1 MKIKSRIPIPAGPLL
16 SYSPMAQGRR
26 NVAPDFPAMWEPG
39 EKPLHPPTADEK
51 LLAGMIGGLA
61 LLLPW
66 ALVIAEGWR

>member
-39 EKPLHPPTADEK
+39 EKPLPPTADEK